1 MWHIYMIIYVYYM
14 SIILYTCICGFPMN
28 ISISLVAKRS
38 HIKTICFLSTNL
50 WVFTFQESVELLM
63 HFLWVSCFVAVYPSL
78 GTPFWKWERRGNWGW
93 PFPLKTW
100 KVSRITGWWVGN
112 FFMFPYI
119 GNHNPNWLIFFRGV
133 ETTNQNNIKLFLG
146 MDRGGL

>member
-1 MWHIYMIIYVYYM
+1 M

-78 GTPFWKWERRGNWGW
+78 GTPFWKSERRGNWGW
-93 PFPLKTW
+93 PFPLKNL
-100 KVSRITGWWVGN
+100 KGIQN
-112 FFMFPYI
+112 
-119 GNHNPNWLIFFRGV
+119 NWLV
-133 ETTNQNNIKLFLG
+133 VWNIVYFSIYWES
-146 MDRGGL
+146 